1 MLLLFWERQIC
12 CRANLVALFVSP
24 RFSGHIFRFLF
35 DSDGRV
41 FSALVLLGSMS
52 LNVVNIYAPNTV
64 SERKTFFECLH
75 DYFISNGSRVIA
87 SDFFKIVLITN

>member
-41 FSALVLLGSMS
+41 LSALVLLGSMS
-52 LNVVNIYAPNTV
+52 LNVVNIYAPK
-64 SERKTFFECLH
+64 RKTFFECLH